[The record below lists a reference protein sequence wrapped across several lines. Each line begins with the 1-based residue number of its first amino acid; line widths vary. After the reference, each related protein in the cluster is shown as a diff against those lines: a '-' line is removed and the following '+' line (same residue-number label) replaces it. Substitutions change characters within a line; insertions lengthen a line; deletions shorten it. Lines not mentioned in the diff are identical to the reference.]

1 MNLMKKLYII
11 IIISF
16 SATLSY
22 SQNLDGFLEGG
33 VQNGSAL
40 LGNYMRPAFEG
51 FGYAMNSG
59 WYNTGK
65 PHKLLGFDITFGPAF
80 ALVPDNRKFST
91 FDASE
96 YSNIGIAAPLNPN
109 SPYTNR
115 MPTMFGPNLNAD
127 DLPFLIFNEGT
138 SDEIRITVPT
148 GIGLD
153 EVLPVPAP
161 VPGVYAQVGI
171 GLIKNTDLKIRLL
184 PQQKFDFDGKSF
196 TTNMFGL
203 GVMHDIKQWIPGLKM
218 LPFDLS
224 GFFAFSRMSNTFA
237 FDANDPSKV
246 LEFNVN
252 GTTFQ
257 GIISKKLALLTV
269 YGGLGYMSSSTD
281 FSMKGN
287 YEIQSGTVYTDPISI
302 KSNNGSMRA
311 NVGMRLKILI
321 LTISAEYAIQEYNT
335 LTAGIGIAVR

>member
-1 MNLMKKLYII
+1 MKKIYV
-11 IIISF
+11 IIISLLTSTWSF
-16 SATLSY
+16 
-22 SQNLDGFLEGG
+22 SQNIDGFLEGG
-33 VQNGSAL
+33 VENGSAL

-51 FGYAMNSG
+51 LGYALNSG

-80 ALVPDNRKFST
+80 ALVPESRKFST
-91 FDASE
+91 FDPSQ
-96 YSNIGIAAPLNPN
+96 YTNMGIAAPLNPN
-109 SPYTNR
+109 SPYADR

-127 DLPFLIFNEGT
+127 DLPFLVFNEGT
-138 SDEIRITVPT
+138 ADEIRVTVPT

-153 EVLPVPAP
+153 EILPFPAA

-171 GLIKNTDLKIRLL
+171 GLIKNTDVKLRLL
-184 PQQKFDFDGKSF
+184 PQQKFDGF
-196 TTNMFGL
+196 TTSMFGI
-203 GVMHDIKQWIPGLKM
+203 GVMHDVKQWIPGLKL

-224 GFFAFSRMSNTFA
+224 GFFAFSRMNNSFA
-237 FDANDPSKV
+237 FDESDPNKV
-246 LEFNVN
+246 LNFNVN

-281 FSMKGN
+281 FNMKGE
-287 YEIQSGTVYTDPISI
+287 YEIQSGATFTDPISI
-302 KSNNGSMRA
+302 KSNSGSMRA
-311 NVGMRLKILI
+311 NVGMRIKILV